1 MPNLNVRI
9 SKEQEIIIKKKA
21 EINNMNISEYVK
33 FCLFDKN
40 KNKQKNYN
48 EENTNNLDDINNK
61 ILKVNTNVIKSHKIL
76 DNNLSKIEMQIN
88 TLLYFILLLIN
99 LFKPESYEKAK
110 KILNKAKNSAI
121 KWNGK
126 QIKNDD
132 STNRIRWNGNNIL
145 Q

>member
-1 MPNLNVRI
+1 MGQITIRLKDEDEKKLKIEAEKNNL
-9 SKEQEIIIKKKA
+9 SLA
-21 EINNMNISEYVK
+21 E
-33 FCLFDKN
+33 FCRKLLLE
-40 KNKQKNYN
+40 QKNYN

-110 KILNKAKNSAI
+110 TILNKAKNSA
-121 KWNGK
+121 KMEWE
-126 QIKNDD
+126 
-132 STNRIRWNGNNIL
+132 TNKK
-145 Q
+145 

>member
-9 SKEQEIIIKKKA
+9 SKEQEDFIKKKA

-33 FCLFDKN
+33 SCLFN
-40 KNKQKNYN
+40 KNENKQVKINN
-48 EENTNNLDDINNK
+48 EENKNNLDDINNK
-61 ILKVNTNVIKSHKIL
+61 ILKVNTNVIKSHNIL

-110 KILNKAKNSAI
+110 TILNKAKNSA
-121 KWNGK
+121 KMEWEANK
-126 QIKNDD
+126 K
-132 STNRIRWNGNNIL
+132 
-145 Q
+145 

>member
-1 MPNLNVRI
+1 MGQITIRLKDKDEKKLKIEAEKNNL
-9 SKEQEIIIKKKA
+9 SLA
-21 EINNMNISEYVK
+21 E
-33 FCLFDKN
+33 FCRKLLLE
-40 KNKQKNYN
+40 QKNYN

-110 KILNKAKNSAI
+110 TILNKAKNSA
-121 KWNGK
+121 KMEWEANK
-126 QIKNDD
+126 K
-132 STNRIRWNGNNIL
+132 
-145 Q
+145 

>member
-1 MPNLNVRI
+1 MGQITIRLKDEDEKKLKIEAEKNNL
-9 SKEQEIIIKKKA
+9 SLA
-21 EINNMNISEYVK
+21 E
-33 FCLFDKN
+33 FCRKLLLE
-40 KNKQKNYN
+40 QKNYN

-110 KILNKAKNSAI
+110 TILNKAKNSA
-121 KWNGK
+121 KMEWEANK
-126 QIKNDD
+126 K
-132 STNRIRWNGNNIL
+132 
-145 Q
+145 

>member
-40 KNKQKNYN
+40 KNEHINNN
-48 EENTNNLDDINNK
+48 EDNKNNLDNINNK
-61 ILKVNTNVIKSHKIL
+61 ILKVNTNVIKSHNIL

-88 TLLYFILLLIN
+88 TLVYFILLLIN
-99 LFKPESYEKAK
+99 LFKPDSYEKAK
-110 KILNKAKNSAI
+110 TILDKAKNSA
-121 KWNGK
+121 KMEWEANK
-126 QIKNDD
+126 K
-132 STNRIRWNGNNIL
+132 
-145 Q
+145 